1 LIFSERTEYEHAF
14 IASAERTSNAH
25 PVARMSRNIVVEYP
39 DSNLPDPRDQI
50 DPTSPDEIAA
60 LARELGVSAYHLH
73 KVVTRVGPFRRD
85 IYHALGLRDWEIARI
100 TTPEDDGS
108 TA

>member
-1 LIFSERTEYEHAF
+1 LIFSKRTEYEHAF
-14 IASAERTSNAH
+14 IASAERTSSAH
-25 PVARMSRNIVVEYP
+25 PVARVNRNNVVEYS
-39 DSNLPDPRDQI
+39 DSNLPGARDRI
-50 DPTSPDEIAA
+50 DPASPDEIAA

-100 TTPEDDGS
+100 TTPEDDAS
-108 TA
+108 RP